1 MKGKISEVVFDIET
15 LPSPQGTPEEA
26 EYPARSVREG
36 EDPGEILRRMS
47 FAPLTARTVSVA
59 MLNPETGRGIVWYEH
74 PEGAPSQSA
83 NGLIT
88 LAPATEEE
96 MLEGFWETVTR
107 FQRLIT
113 FNGRS
118 FDSPF
123 LMLRSAL
130 LGIPPARNLLPYRF
144 SAIDHCDL
152 LDQLTFYGATRKFTL
167 DAYCRGFRIA
177 PPGGGAGGHPDLS
190 LLVAGGRHREVAEF
204 AARTVRATGELYRR
218 WQGFLSFSAGRDPF

>member
-1 MKGKISEVVFDIET
+1 LKGKISEVVFDIET
-15 LPSPQGTPEEA
+15 LPSPQGASEET
-26 EYPARSVREG
+26 EYAARGVREG
-36 EDPGEILRRMS
+36 EDPPDLLRRMS
-47 FAPLTARTVSVA
+47 FAPLTARTLSVA
-59 MLNPETGRGIVWYEH
+59 MLNPDTGRGVVWYEH
-74 PEGAPSQSA
+74 PGGAVSHSA

-88 LAPATEEE
+88 LVPAAEEK

-144 SAIDHCDL
+144 SAFEHCDL
-152 LDQLTFYGATRKFTL
+152 LDQLTFYGATRKFSL
-167 DAYCRGFRIA
+167 DAYCRGFSIA
-177 PPGGGAGGHPDLS
+177 PPGGGEGRPDVSQLVSGGLY
-190 LLVAGGRHREVAEF
+190 REVAEL
-204 AARTVRATGELYRR
+204 AARTVSATGELYRR
-218 WQGFLSFSAGRDPF
+218 WQGYLSFSAGSGLR

>member
-1 MKGKISEVVFDIET
+1 MKGKISEVVFDILT
-15 LPSPQGTPEEA
+15 LPSPQGAPEET
-26 EYPARSVREG
+26 EYAPRSVREG
-36 EDPGEILRRMS
+36 DDPADIFRRMS
-47 FAPLTARTVSVA
+47 LAPLTARTLSVA

-74 PEGAPSQSA
+74 PGGTLSHSS

-88 LAPATEEE
+88 LVPAAEEK
-96 MLEGFWETVTR
+96 MLEGFWDTVTR

-144 SAIDHCDL
+144 SAVEHCDL
-152 LDQLTFYGATRKFTL
+152 LDQLTFYGATRKFSL
-167 DAYCRGFRIA
+167 DAYCRGFRIS
-177 PPGGGAGGHPDLS
+177 PPGGGEGRPDIPDLVS
-190 LLVAGGRHREVAEF
+190 CGRHREVAEL
-204 AARTVRATGELYRR
+204 AARTVSATGELYRR
-218 WQGFLSFSAGRDPF
+218 WQGYFSFSAGRELS